1 MNLKAIFAASAL
13 LAVSAPMISA
23 QESNRGF
30 YKDVFMDSGIR
41 VTSRKDLPTARSLG
55 YSMEAFISAPAD
67 FTIIDTILQNE
78 VFAGSAVDENG
89 HLLYPD
95 GAPRFRVVYM
105 NGGRATRHG
114 RSLGE
119 EGRQHYRDYIK
130 AGGSYVGTCAGA
142 YCASTGYEEHD
153 TLAFQQYYIRIWP
166 GWTEDTDLS
175 TSETD
180 MTVPKKSPLNK
191 YYDWGNNKTIE
202 NVYHNGGCF
211 GSERFSWPKGTEV
224 LARFKTTGR
233 KDVKAIVDGKP
244 SIWAWKENGETGR
257 VICCGSHPEGKVT
270 GENFYLMR
278 AMLEYAMEGNGAP
291 RVKAALKDGES
302 RLMDKMTHEN
312 APEYTRIG
320 DKQYHHYTY
329 DVPKGCDSLV
339 VKLESVKGWKNFD
352 LYLYANSGDFAF
364 SDNAWWRDV
373 TLGVDKTL
381 VIKAPKKGKL
391 YISVFCD
398 TTVEAEQTA
407 YGEQYKGRLEVL
419 NGVPYKITVNPKE
432 ETPAK

>member
-1 MNLKAIFAASAL
+1 MKSFGKILVLGLAFAAAMPAASA
-13 LAVSAPMISA
+13 
-23 QESNRGF
+23 QKNRGY
-30 YKDVFMDSGIR
+30 YKDVFMDSGILL
-41 VTSRKDLPTARSLG
+41 TSRKDLPAARSLG
-55 YSMEAFISAPAD
+55 LSMEAFISSYKSDSTAL
-67 FTIIDTILQNE
+67 TCLDTILQTE
-78 VFAGSAVDENG
+78 KISGSTIDENG
-89 HLLYPD
+89 ILLYPD

-105 NGGRATRHG
+105 NGGKAVNHAVT
-114 RSLGE
+114 LGE
-119 EGRQHYRDYIK
+119 TGRNNYKAFIK

-142 YCASTGYEEHD
+142 FIACSATAKPEATEPKMSKVYMG
-153 TLAFQQYYIRIWP
+153 LWP
-166 GWTEDTDLS
+166 GCTTATAIS
-175 TSETD
+175 KSETD
-180 MTVPKKSPLNK
+180 MTITKNSPLLK
-191 YYDWGNNKTIE
+191 YYDFGGNMNIE
-202 NVYHNGGCF
+202 NVYHNGGCY
-211 GSERFSWPKGTEV
+211 GNEIHIWPAGTEV
-224 LARFKTTGR
+224 LARYQVYDRKTKREVNG
-233 KDVKAIVDGKP
+233 KAA
-244 SIWAWKENGETGR
+244 IWALKENEYTGR

-419 NGVPYKITVNPKE
+419 NGVPYKITVNPQ
-432 ETPAK
+432 

>member
-1 MNLKAIFAASAL
+1 MKSFGKILVLGLAFAAAMPAASA
-13 LAVSAPMISA
+13 
-23 QESNRGF
+23 QKNRGY
-30 YKDVFMDSGIR
+30 YKDVFMDSGILL
-41 VTSRKDLPTARSLG
+41 TSRKDLPAARSLG
-55 YSMEAFISAPAD
+55 LSMEAFISSYKSDSTAL
-67 FTIIDTILQNE
+67 TCLDTILQTE
-78 VFAGSAVDENG
+78 KISGSTIDENG
-89 HLLYPD
+89 ILLYPD

-105 NGGRATRHG
+105 NGGKAVNHAVT
-114 RSLGE
+114 LGE
-119 EGRQHYRDYIK
+119 TGRNNYKAFIK

-142 YCASTGYEEHD
+142 FIACSATAKPEATEPKMSKVYMG
-153 TLAFQQYYIRIWP
+153 LWP
-166 GWTEDTDLS
+166 GCTTATAIS
-175 TSETD
+175 KSETD
-180 MTVPKKSPLNK
+180 MTITKNSPLLK
-191 YYDWGNNKTIE
+191 YYDFGGNMNIE
-202 NVYHNGGCF
+202 NVYHNGGCY
-211 GSERFSWPKGTEV
+211 GNEIHIWPAGTEV
-224 LARFKTTGR
+224 LARYQVYDRKTKREVNG
-233 KDVKAIVDGKP
+233 KAA
-244 SIWAWKENGETGR
+244 IWALKENEYTGR

-278 AMLEYAMEGNGAP
+278 AMLEYAMEGNGAS

-419 NGVPYKITVNPKE
+419 NGVPYKITVNPQ
-432 ETPAK
+432 